1 MIIDLQR
8 FVEEE
13 RPYWAELERMLDKI
27 ESEAAYSL
35 DLRQA
40 RRLHY
45 LYERATSGLARIT
58 TFASEP
64 DLVQYLEA
72 LVARAYGQI
81 HEVRTRPHRL
91 ALIHWFFLAWPR
103 TVRRHAWALALSVA
117 ITLAGS
123 ALGSGAVAYDPN
135 AKSVI
140 MPFPHLVIDP
150 NERVREEEKK
160 KSEDPVIGKAIGTSF
175 YFRHNTTVALTT
187 IALGFIWGIG
197 SMLILFGNGVMMGA
211 VTMDYVLAGQGVFL
225 TAWLLPHGAVE
236 IPAIL
241 LAGQAGIVLGHALL
255 GRGESRLAVR
265 ARIRR
270 IGPDLLT
277 FVFGCAIMLAYAGF
291 IEAFLSQY
299 HEPEVPYWFKICLGA
314 LELAA
319 LAAFFAFAGRGGEAA
334 AARPE
339 SREPR

>member
-8 FVEEE
+8 FLEEE
-13 RPYWAELERMLDKI
+13 RPYWAELEKLLDKL

-35 DLRQA
+35 DRHEA

-45 LYERATSGLARIT
+45 LYERASSSLARIT

-64 DLVQYLEA
+64 ELVRYLEA
-72 LVARAYGQI
+72 LVGRAYGQI

-91 ALIHWFFLAWPR
+91 APIRWFFVTWPR
-103 TVRRHAWALALSVA
+103 TVRRHAWALALSAA
-117 ITLAGS
+117 ITLAGG

-135 AKSVI
+135 AKSVL
-140 MPFPHLVIDP
+140 MPFPHLIIDP
-150 NERVREEEKK
+150 NERVREEEKEK
-160 KSEDPVIGKAIGTSF
+160 DQDPVFGKAMGTSF
-175 YFRHNTTVALTT
+175 YFRHNTTVAMTT
-187 IALGFIWGIG
+187 IALGFIWGVG
-197 SMLILFGNGVMMGA
+197 SMLILFSNGVMMGA
-211 VTMDYVLAGQGVFL
+211 VTMDYVMAGQGVFL

-255 GRGESRLAVR
+255 GRGESRLGAR
-265 ARIRR
+265 ARIRQ

-299 HEPEVPYWFKICLGA
+299 HEPEVPYWFKILLGV
-314 LELAA
+314 LELAV
-319 LAAFFAFAGRGGEAA
+319 LGVFFGFSGRRGEAPGA
-334 AARPE
+334 ASE
-339 SREPR
+339 G